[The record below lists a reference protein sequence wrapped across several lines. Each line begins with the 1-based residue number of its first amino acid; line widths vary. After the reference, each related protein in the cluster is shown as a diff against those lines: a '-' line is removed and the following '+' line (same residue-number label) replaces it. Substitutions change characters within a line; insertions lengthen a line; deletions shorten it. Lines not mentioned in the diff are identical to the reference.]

1 MEVDQARPKFP
12 GARTHRPL
20 PHSRSFP
27 TGAMAK
33 LVGMPYIPP
42 ILARRELA
50 TNRFMTFV
58 EEDIRDPS
66 GKPYTYYQLEARWD
80 AVLVVPVLADGR
92 LVLERIYRH
101 PYRRYF
107 LEFPA
112 GGIDT
117 GEAPEAAAARELEEE
132 TGYRPSATRVIGSY
146 EAIPG
151 MLRARVTVVLA
162 EGLVQTGTR
171 SHEAMELIEVVEMSR
186 AAAWTEAESE
196 PSSSFLSVGLLW
208 LDRAGREPG

>member
-1 MEVDQARPKFP
+1 
-12 GARTHRPL
+12 
-20 PHSRSFP
+20 
-27 TGAMAK
+27 
-33 LVGMPYIPP
+33 MPYIPP
-42 ILARRELA
+42 ILARREVA
-50 TNRFMTFV
+50 TNRFLTFV
-58 EEDIRDPS
+58 EEDIRDPL
-66 GKPYTYYQLEARWD
+66 GKSYTYYHLEARWD

-117 GEAPEAAAARELEEE
+117 GENPEAAAARELEEE
-132 TGYRPSATRVIGSY
+132 TGYRPASTRIIASY

-151 MLRARVTVVLA
+151 MVRARVTVVLA

-171 SHEAMELIEVVEMSR
+171 SHEAMELIEVVEMTR
-186 AAAWTEAESE
+186 AGAWAEAERE
-196 PSSSFLSVGLLW
+196 PVSSFLVSALLW
-208 LDRAGREPG
+208 LDRARPPGK

>member
-1 MEVDQARPKFP
+1 
-12 GARTHRPL
+12 
-20 PHSRSFP
+20 
-27 TGAMAK
+27 
-33 LVGMPYIPP
+33 MPYIPP
-42 ILARRELA
+42 ILARREVS

-58 EEDIRDPS
+58 EEDIRDPT
-66 GKPYTYYQLEARWD
+66 GRPYTYYHLEARWN

-112 GGIDT
+112 GGIDD
-117 GEAPEAAAARELEEE
+117 GEAPLVAAARELEEE
-132 TGYRPSATRVIGSY
+132 TGWRPTSTRIIGSY

-162 EGLVQTGTR
+162 EGLTQTGAR
-171 SHEAMELIEVVEMSR
+171 SHEAMELIEVFEMTR
-186 AAAWTEAESE
+186 AAAWAEAERDA
-196 PSSSFLSVGLLW
+196 SSSFLSVGLLW
-208 LDRAGREPG
+208 LDRALREPR

>member
-1 MEVDQARPKFP
+1 
-12 GARTHRPL
+12 
-20 PHSRSFP
+20 
-27 TGAMAK
+27 
-33 LVGMPYIPP
+33 MPYIPP
-42 ILARRELA
+42 ILARREIA
-50 TNRFMTFV
+50 SNRFMTFV
-58 EEDIRDPS
+58 EEDIRDPT

-80 AVLVVPVLADGR
+80 AVLVVPVLGDGR

-117 GEAPEAAAARELEEE
+117 GEAPEAAAIRELEEE
-132 TGYRPSATRVIGSY
+132 TGYRAASTRVIGCY

-162 EGLVQTGTR
+162 ENLVQTGTR
-171 SHEAMELIEVVEMSR
+171 SHEAMELIEIVEQTR
-186 AAAWTEAESE
+186 AQAWLEAERE
-196 PSSSFLSVGLLW
+196 PSSSFLTSGLLW
-208 LDRAGREPG
+208 FDRQRA